1 MQPGSPPLH
10 SQAHRYVVTI
20 ISVSLINS
28 SGSDYS
34 NNLGLSKAELDSI
47 LPAPAQKRARTE
59 DSSDEDEDVS
69 LSPFLTDTARTIV
82 DVSTDTDDTGGNPA
96 NPDRWI
102 ELCCTPAS
110 NAGDLYGCVRRSPV
124 EVHSGSGFDQAVG
137 AETKPP
143 SGKLSLFVARCS
155 SCSVAGVVVSCKI
168 PILATRVRFPGDAL

>member
-1 MQPGSPPLH
+1 M
-10 SQAHRYVVTI
+10 
-20 ISVSLINS
+20 
-28 SGSDYS
+28 
-34 NNLGLSKAELDSI
+34 
-47 LPAPAQKRARTE
+47 
-59 DSSDEDEDVS
+59 
-69 LSPFLTDTARTIV
+69 
-82 DVSTDTDDTGGNPA
+82 DVSTYTDDTGGNPA

-168 PILATRVRFPGDAL
+168 PILATRVRFPGDAQLFYPFLEF